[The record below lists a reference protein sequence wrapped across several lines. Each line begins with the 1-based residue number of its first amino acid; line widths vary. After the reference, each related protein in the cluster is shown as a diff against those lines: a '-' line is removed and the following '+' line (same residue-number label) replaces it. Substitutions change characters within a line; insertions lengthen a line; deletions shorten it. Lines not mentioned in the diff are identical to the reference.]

1 MRRAETAVAAL
12 LTLFALG
19 MIREAT
25 KLSVGWT
32 GIGPGSGFFP
42 FWLSVGVAVTGVI
55 ILTQS
60 LRAPRRVEDSE
71 PFIPQR
77 AWKPLLIVLLPM
89 VTVIALMKWL
99 GIYIGGGLYLAG
111 YMRLVGR
118 FRWPMVV
125 LISVLIPVVLFFI
138 FEKWFLLPLPKGSLL
153 ETLLYGR

>member
-1 MRRAETAVAAL
+1 VRKAETAVAAL

-32 GIGPGSGFFP
+32 EIGPGSGFFP

-60 LRAPRRVEDSE
+60 LRAPRTADGDAA
-71 PFIPQR
+71 FIPPR
-77 AWKPLLIVLLPM
+77 AWKPLLIVFLPM
-89 VTVIALMKWL
+89 VAVIALLDWL
-99 GIYIGGGLYLAG
+99 GIYIGGAVYLAG
-111 YMRLVGR
+111 YTRFVGR
-118 FRWPMVV
+118 FRWVTVV

-138 FEKWFLLPLPKGSLL
+138 FEKWFLLPLPKGSIL
-153 ETLLYGR
+153 EALLYGR